1 MVLTTP
7 KGPLAHQFRGGR
19 GYQIMKRFLFVRV
32 ACPEAILLFALRL
45 RSETWL
51 MSPIGTKAAMLY
63 ARAARSSARRSHPQA
78 LWSKSTQRSTVRSY
92 FSRAPG
98 ATTS

>member
-1 MVLTTP
+1 M
-7 KGPLAHQFRGGR
+7 A
-19 GYQIMKRFLFVRV
+19 
-32 ACPEAILLFALRL
+32 
-45 RSETWL
+45 
-51 MSPIGTKAAMLY
+51 PIGTKVAMLY
-63 ARAARSSARRSHPQA
+63 ARAARSSVCRSHPQA